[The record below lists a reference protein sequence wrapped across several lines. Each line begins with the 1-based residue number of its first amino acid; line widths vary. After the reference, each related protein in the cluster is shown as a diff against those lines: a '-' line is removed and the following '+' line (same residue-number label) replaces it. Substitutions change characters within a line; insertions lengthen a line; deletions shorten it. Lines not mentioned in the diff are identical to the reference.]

1 MRVITVK
8 LEEDLLKELDSYAMN
23 NKLSRSDVVRMAIE
37 EFLRTNVRMTKA
49 MYNS

>member
-1 MRVITVK
+1 VRVITVK

>member
-8 LEEDLLKELDSYAMN
+8 LEEDLLNELDNYAI
-23 NKLSRSDVVRMAIE
+23 NKKLTRSDVVRMAIE
-37 EFLRTNVRMTKA
+37 EYLKTYSRTTKA

>member
-23 NKLSRSDVVRMAIE
+23 NKLTRSDVVRMAIE

>member
-8 LEEDLLKELDSYAMN
+8 LEEDLLKELDNYAMN
-23 NKLSRSDVVRMAIE
+23 KKLSRSDVVRMAID
-37 EFLRTNVRMTKA
+37 EFLRVNVRMTKA

>member
-1 MRVITVK
+1 VRVITVK
-8 LEEDLLKELDSYAMN
+8 LEEDLLSELDNYAIN
-23 NKLSRSDVVRMAIE
+23 NKLTRSDVVRMAIE

>member
-8 LEEDLLKELDSYAMN
+8 LEEDLLNELDNYAI
-23 NKLSRSDVVRMAIE
+23 NKKLTRSDVVRMAIE
-37 EFLRTNVRMTKA
+37 EYLKAYSRTPKA

>member
-1 MRVITVK
+1 MKVITVK
-8 LEEDLLKELDSYAMN
+8 VEEDLLKELDNYAMN
-23 NKLSRSDVVRMAIE
+23 NKLSRSDVVRQAIE